1 MADEEE
7 SKSETEEENENEN
20 GAENEEGGSK
30 KKLIIIVAAVV
41 LLAAGGAAF
50 FLLSGG
56 DEAEE
61 EEAAEEQA
69 EVIQPA
75 NYHPLTPAFV
85 VNVAQGNRSRFLQA
99 SITLMTR
106 DPLMLNNLTLHE
118 PLIRA
123 RLNALLAAKEYDE
136 LRTPEGRDNARDE
149 ALQVVQEIMT
159 SEVGQPVVEQLFFT
173 DFVLQ

>member
-1 MADEEE
+1 MADQEEN
-7 SKSETEEENENEN
+7 KSENEEANEN
-20 GAENEEGGSK
+20 GGESEEGGGK
-30 KKLIIIVAAVV
+30 KKLIIIVAAVL
-41 LLAAGGAAF
+41 LLAAGGAGFF
-50 FLLSGG
+50 FLSG
-56 DEAEE
+56 DEEEGEGGEAE
-61 EEAAEEQA
+61 EEQA

-85 VNVAQGNRSRFLQA
+85 VNVAQGSRSRYLQA

-123 RLNALLAAKEYDE
+123 KLNALLAAKEYDE
-136 LRTPEGRDNARDE
+136 LRSPEGRDNARDE
-149 ALQVVQEIMT
+149 ALKTVQEIMT
-159 SEVGQPVVEQLFFT
+159 NEVGQPVVEQLFFT